1 MEKKPE
7 KIQKKIKT
15 IQKCLVRDSGSSQTF
30 FKLEVFQDGREY
42 SSAGE
47 NVISLLGSKKDVYIY
62 MYSNKSLSVGKVFCT
77 CLSQKIIWK
86 KYFHYSILNQI

>member
-47 NVISLLGSKKDVYIY
+47 N
-62 MYSNKSLSVGKVFCT
+62 M
-77 CLSQKIIWK
+77 
-86 KYFHYSILNQI
+86 

>member
-62 MYSNKSLSVGKVFCT
+62 MYSNKFLSVGKTFYT
-77 CLSQKIIWK
+77 CLTQKNYLEK
-86 KYFHYSILNQI
+86 KTYYSILNQI

>member
-15 IQKCLVRDSGSSQTF
+15 IQKCLVRDFGSSQTF

-47 NVISLLGSKKDVYIY
+47 N
-62 MYSNKSLSVGKVFCT
+62 M
-77 CLSQKIIWK
+77 
-86 KYFHYSILNQI
+86 